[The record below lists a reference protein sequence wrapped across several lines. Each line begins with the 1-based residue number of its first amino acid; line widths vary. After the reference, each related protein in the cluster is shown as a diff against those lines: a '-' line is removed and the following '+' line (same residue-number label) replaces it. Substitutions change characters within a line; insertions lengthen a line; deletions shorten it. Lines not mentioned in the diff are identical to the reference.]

1 MFVCQ
6 TADISLVGSTLAA
19 PAGLNRPSQ
28 RVARRDSLAHGK
40 ELLNMSCVC
49 PDLVDVATRAFE
61 QHPHLLNR
69 RGVEIRANK
78 GRVELHGTVRSFY
91 LKQLAQETL
100 LRIDGVDEIDNH
112 LVVNWA

>member
-6 TADISLVGSTLAA
+6 SADVSHVGSTQA
-19 PAGLNRPSQ
+19 PRGGSFDPH
-28 RVARRDSLAHGK
+28 VARPGDPLAHGK
-40 ELLNMSCVC
+40 ELSNMSCVC

-100 LRIDGVDEIDNH
+100 LRIDGVGEVDNH

>member
-1 MFVCQ
+1 
-6 TADISLVGSTLAA
+6 
-19 PAGLNRPSQ
+19 
-28 RVARRDSLAHGK
+28 VARRDSLFHGK
-40 ELLNMSCVC
+40 ELSNMSCVC
-49 PDLVDVATRAFE
+49 PDLVDVATRALE